1 MQKEEKNI
9 ANKDK
14 YSEDE
19 KKRAAYALNMCTVSV
34 AQIIDY
40 NDVYVLEQEYEAI
53 LNNLNLENIPSDEAF
68 LKILVELLNTITFF
82 RIQEKRKDMI
92 DRQYQKRMKDAIWS
106 AVPNI
111 GLIVAGG
118 NPMTMLFSLATQ
130 VGAGYMNYRKEKAN
144 IASEKEKEELELEIA
159 AIEQFNALRR
169 ELFTTAWR
177 IAKEYKFPDAYRLTE
192 KQIKQYNDIL
202 MDPDDERKFIRLEAI
217 RDNFEAYPPYWYHMG
232 HAAAYLAGVEKRR
245 IAQDNP
251 EAASK
256 YVLTEEEQY
265 YVGKAKEY
273 FHEYYEMN
281 KYNILREDQITASFA
296 LEYVDLLMSEEIK
309 DNDLIRKLLTT
320 AKKMSGCAYDVMQLC
335 AISYLQIGDLSEAAV
350 LLKQLVNEEYNV
362 TANAKLLS
370 RVYVAQY
377 LSGKEPEYFV
387 GDRVATY
394 KPEMEYKLLT
404 HRVNDAYLFRM
415 PEKLE
420 SDVEAQDRHLQSEY
434 IEKQKQLLIVAYRK
448 ALVELE
454 HNLAVE
460 LNHVLFPNGNYEC
473 EIYETSEIAK
483 KQRID
488 EVDSILKSSGGG
500 DFIAELKDIGF
511 RYQYSELLNKTVNMF
526 DVLRIFKNS
535 TKKDA
540 LIQLIRKNFIDVVQ
554 LLNSCQQKLEDST
567 FKIEDYKLLQ
577 EKASYGKLTGDFFD
591 KVRKIIFDEIFEIT
605 SIAKIEEAEADLLS
619 LCDRESLSKPDI
631 EKTVEKH
638 CEQLDTVYFE
648 YEIFGDDVAAENNR
662 QKKFEQIE
670 KIIEKNAVKF
680 ESADQ
685 NKVKFIKRKDDDFDV
700 YFSNTAFDGNR
711 IKAKTVAILDDRTFI
726 NDDILF
732 TVDGLVVVSKNKIR
746 GTFSYSDIE
755 YSSESY
761 GNEKLIIG
769 KRYEFSNGIVKLGI
783 DVKALKKIIDDISN
797 VK

>member
-1 MQKEEKNI
+1 M
-9 ANKDK
+9 
-14 YSEDE
+14 
-19 KKRAAYALNMCTVSV
+19 
-34 AQIIDY
+34 
-40 NDVYVLEQEYEAI
+40 
-53 LNNLNLENIPSDEAF
+53 
-68 LKILVELLNTITFF
+68 
-82 RIQEKRKDMI
+82 
-92 DRQYQKRMKDAIWS
+92 
-106 AVPNI
+106 
-111 GLIVAGG
+111 
-118 NPMTMLFSLATQ
+118 
-130 VGAGYMNYRKEKAN
+130 
-144 IASEKEKEELELEIA
+144 
-159 AIEQFNALRR
+159 
-169 ELFTTAWR
+169 
-177 IAKEYKFPDAYRLTE
+177 
-192 KQIKQYNDIL
+192 
-202 MDPDDERKFIRLEAI
+202 
-217 RDNFEAYPPYWYHMG
+217 
-232 HAAAYLAGVEKRR
+232 
-245 IAQDNP
+245 
-251 EAASK
+251 
-256 YVLTEEEQY
+256 
-265 YVGKAKEY
+265 
-273 FHEYYEMN
+273 
-281 KYNILREDQITASFA
+281 
-296 LEYVDLLMSEEIK
+296 
-309 DNDLIRKLLTT
+309 
-320 AKKMSGCAYDVMQLC
+320 
-335 AISYLQIGDLSEAAV
+335 
-350 LLKQLVNEEYNV
+350 
-362 TANAKLLS
+362 
-370 RVYVAQY
+370 
-377 LSGKEPEYFV
+377 
-387 GDRVATY
+387 
-394 KPEMEYKLLT
+394 
-404 HRVNDAYLFRM
+404 
-415 PEKLE
+415 
-420 SDVEAQDRHLQSEY
+420 RH
-434 IEKQKQLLIVAYRK
+434 
-448 ALVELE
+448 
-454 HNLAVE
+454 
-460 LNHVLFPNGNYEC
+460 
-473 EIYETSEIAK
+473 
-483 KQRID
+483 
-488 EVDSILKSSGGG
+488 
-500 DFIAELKDIGF
+500 
-511 RYQYSELLNKTVNMF
+511 
-526 DVLRIFKNS
+526 S